1 MGRGL
6 NTSHGGFQVIVFI
19 DICDQFLILIMKVLD
34 QNENCT
40 IILYRHL
47 DILITH
53 KKLLI

>member
-6 NTSHGGFQVIVFI
+6 NTSHGEFQVIVLI
-19 DICDQFLILIMKVLD
+19 DICDQFLSVIMKVLD
-34 QNENCT
+34 KNENCT
-40 IILYRHL
+40 IKFYRHL